1 MPVRSTTGEAI
12 VINTE
17 TSTSRTVGE
26 LVAAAQQRDSGAF
39 EELIHRYHRYVW
51 AVVHSFRLSDADG
64 HDAVQNTWLRLVE
77 NLDRIR
83 EPERLGGWLAT
94 TASRECLALMRRRS
108 RELGDTEDQLSDRP
122 DQLFPSPEQQA
133 IDQLMA
139 TQLSEQMA
147 ALPARGRALL
157 GDLTRDAVPYAE
169 LARRTGMP
177 IGSIGPTRGRYLRKL
192 RDLMEQAGLG
202 PDSWR

>member
-1 MPVRSTTGEAI
+1 M
-12 VINTE
+12 INTR
-17 TSTSRTVGE
+17 TTTSRTVTE
-26 LVAAAQQRDSGAF
+26 LVTAAQQHDPEAF
-39 EELIHRYHRYVW
+39 EELIRRYQRYVW
-51 AVVHSFRLSDADG
+51 GVVHSFRLSDADR

-83 EPERLGGWLAT
+83 DPDRLGGWLAT
-94 TASRECLALMRRRS
+94 TASRECLAQMRRKG
-108 RELGDTEDQLSDRP
+108 REMGETEDQLSDRP

-133 IDQLMA
+133 IDHQLA
-139 TQLSEQMA
+139 SQLSQQMA
-147 ALPARGRALL
+147 ALPARGQALL
-157 GDLTRDAVPYAE
+157 GDLTRDPVPYAE

-192 RDLMEQAGLG
+192 RELMEQAGLG